1 MDKLET
7 ARAQISEIDRKMAQL
22 FELRTETSPLVIS
35 SRVPP
40 S

>member
-22 FELRTETSPLVIS
+22 FELRMQAAQLVA
-35 SRVPP
+35 
-40 S
+40 